1 MAVIF
6 NYVRIQ
12 CFRAIEGGATKSLSG
27 GAAALD
33 GGHGDPATTSIIG
46 TMYDFFWLRSS
57 TSPHLSS
64 LLCSTLTE
72 LREYNTGFTAHPVC
86 PNASHFAKP
95 ENTVADGGG
104 DLCCVNLRL

>member
-27 GAAALD
+27 GAAALG
-33 GGHGDPATTSIIG
+33 GGHGGPATSFIIG
-46 TMYDFFWLRSS
+46 IMYDFWPRSS

-64 LLCSTLTE
+64 LRCSTLTE
-72 LREYNTGFTAHPVC
+72 FREYNTGFAAHSEKPNPSTA
-86 PNASHFAKP
+86 SLP
-95 ENTVADGGG
+95 ESGS
-104 DLCCVNLRL
+104 R